1 MNGTWRWRF
10 PLRARAH
17 EASPA
22 WMESTVN
29 FLPYRR
35 VRALRLRRRRRIQL
49 AWAACVGLLSA
60 LALGEAQRI
69 HAARA
74 DARSGVLNSTLSQ
87 MEPALAE
94 SAALQRALQARLR
107 RVALI
112 DELAVKRDEAFH
124 LLTALGDA
132 PPTGIALTELH
143 YRAGRASVS
152 GGTSG
157 QHALAAWVARLER
170 LAAFDS
176 VEITDIQRRAPRA
189 QLEAT
194 AATATAAAVEKAV
207 DFSVQI
213 RFDASQPRVAS
224 VATAPVQRRAIGRKI
239 P

>member
-1 MNGTWRWRF
+1 MNGAWRWRL
-10 PLRARAH
+10 PLQARAR
-17 EASPA
+17 EATPA

-29 FLPYRR
+29 LLPYRR
-35 VRALRLRRRRRIQL
+35 ARALRLRRRRRIQL
-49 AWAACVGLLSA
+49 ALAACVGLLSA

-74 DARSGVLNSTLSQ
+74 DARSGALNSTLSQ

-157 QHALAAWVARLER
+157 QHALAAWVARLEQ

-189 QLEAT
+189 QLAV
-194 AATATAAAVEKAV
+194 TATAAAVDKAV

-213 RFDASQPRVAS
+213 RFDASQPRAAS
-224 VATAPVQRRAIGRKI
+224 VATASVQRRAIGPKI

>member
-1 MNGTWRWRF
+1 MSGAWRWRL
-10 PLRARAH
+10 PLQVRAS
-17 EASPA
+17 EAMPA
-22 WMESTVN
+22 WMEGAVN

-35 VRALRLRRRRRIQL
+35 ARALRLRRRRRIQL
-49 AWAACVGLLSA
+49 SLAACVGLLSA

-74 DARSGVLNSTLSQ
+74 DARSGALNSTLSQ
-87 MEPALAE
+87 MEPALSE
-94 SAALQRALQARLR
+94 SAGLQRALQARLR

-157 QHALAAWVARLER
+157 QHALAAWVARLEQ

-189 QLEAT
+189 QLAAT
-194 AATATAAAVEKAV
+194 AAGVAAVDKAV

-213 RFDASQPRVAS
+213 RFDASQPRAAS
-224 VATAPVQRRAIGRKI
+224 VATAPVQRRAIGPKI

>member
-1 MNGTWRWRF
+1 MNGARRWRL
-10 PLRARAH
+10 PLRARAGV
-17 EASPA
+17 ATPA
-22 WMESTVN
+22 WLESTVN

-49 AWAACVGLLSA
+49 ALAACVGLFSA
-60 LALGEAQRI
+60 LALGEAQRM

-74 DARSGVLNSTLSQ
+74 DARNGALNATLSQ
-87 MEPALAE
+87 MEPILAE
-94 SAALQRALQARLR
+94 SAAVQGALQARLR

-132 PPTGIALTELH
+132 PPIGIALTELH

-157 QHALAAWVARLER
+157 QHALAAWVARLEQ

-176 VEITDIQRRAPRA
+176 VEITDIQRRGPRA
-189 QLEAT
+189 QR
-194 AATATAAAVEKAV
+194 AATTVVDKAV

-213 RFDASQPRVAS
+213 RFDASQSRAAS
-224 VATAPVQRRAIGRKI
+224 VATVPVHRRAIG
-239 P
+239 PETP